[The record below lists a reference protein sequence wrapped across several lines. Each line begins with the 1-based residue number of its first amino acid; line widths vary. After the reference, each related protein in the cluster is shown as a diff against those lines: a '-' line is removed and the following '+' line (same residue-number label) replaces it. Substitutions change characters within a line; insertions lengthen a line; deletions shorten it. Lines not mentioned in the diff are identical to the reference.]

1 MSISFPRNTLKKI
14 DYESKTSFCA
24 LHLWLLK
31 VPEEMS
37 MDTQFSVDLPDC
49 YPNMNLLASLAKQRS
64 LPRPLAEE
72 QLTHQCLNPERPR
85 LQEMF
90 GWTGSFPGT
99 CPKRTGKR
107 VIFLAT
113 ELSHTHRR
121 DNKNVSEEALEDLFC
136 PLENVSYVVAP
147 RADLCKLS

>member
-1 MSISFPRNTLKKI
+1 MSISFPRNTPKKLTTSLKLP
-14 DYESKTSFCA
+14 FV
-24 LHLWLLK
+24 LLSLAFK
-31 VPEEMS
+31 SARGDERGY
-37 MDTQFSVDLPDC
+37 SVLSYLPDC

-136 PLENVSYVVAP
+136 PLKNVSYVVAP